1 MPIESLHTEID
12 RQATMNSV
20 RASLIICTYDRAD
33 LLEIALDSLTAQTAD
48 PTSFE
53 IIVVDNNSNDRTET
67 VVNTARERLPNLRYL
82 FEATPGLISARD
94 AGFRNSRA
102 EWVVYLDD
110 DIKADPNLV
119 DRFLEVIDEHPFDC
133 VGGLCL
139 PWFEHDRPKWLHD
152 RYVINEVDLAV
163 GTGVLEKDFAKGALI
178 AFRRAILEELGG
190 FKEPNG
196 RSLGMR
202 EGTIAYGEE
211 TRVQV
216 EMRKRGY
223 VIGFDHLLR
232 VDHLVHEDRL
242 HPNFFIR
249 MRFAKGRDYWDTFGI
264 EPTLMQIMKRFP
276 FVILKPIA
284 RVPGVAWQWLT
295 RRDYHTTNAYLD
307 IFYPAATMIGQI
319 HGGLSI
325 RLGRRGS
332 T

>member
-1 MPIESLHTEID
+1 MK
-12 RQATMNSV
+12 SV

-53 IIVVDNNSNDRTET
+53 IIVVDNNSADHTKA
-67 VVNTARERLPNLRYL
+67 VVDTARERLPNLRYL
-82 FEATPGLISARD
+82 FEPTPGLSSARD
-94 AGFRNSRA
+94 AGFRNSQA

-119 DRFLEVIDEHPFDC
+119 DRFLEVVDEYPFDC

-163 GTGVLEKDFAKGALI
+163 GTGVLERDFAKGALI
-178 AFRRAILEELGG
+178 AFRRTILEELGG
-190 FKEPNG
+190 FEEPHG

-216 EMRKRGY
+216 EMRRRGY
-223 VIGFDHLLR
+223 VIGFDHMLR
-232 VDHLVHEDRL
+232 VDHLVHPDRL
-242 HPNFFIR
+242 DPNFYIR

-264 EPTLMQIMKRFP
+264 YPTWTRIMKRFP

-284 RVPGVAWQWLT
+284 RVPGVAWRWLT
-295 RRDYHTTNAYLD
+295 RRDYHMTNAYLD
-307 IFYPAATMIGQI
+307 TLYPAATTVGQI

-325 RLGRRGS
+325 RRGHERS
-332 T
+332 A